1 MNSEYKAVLQSVED
15 ELPFQITW
23 YDALES
29 LLSIDSVLVSCEE
42 QLDKVDLGVN
52 YESQEAKLD
61 KALTDRGYIEK
72 YLENVQDYVLTNL
85 DEKLYKWFN
94 NGPTEAIST
103 ISLDDYSTEDQ
114 KSEIYCNYIKFTDFM
129 GASGDGAFIE
139 ANKKAYVSEF
149 EDIFANQYQSYKEM
163 GCLSDEVELDEYIDA
178 IVMQGSFN
186 HQMDKP
192 VESFVSGVLDVT
204 IIKPLI
210 ESVIGVDLITHDDL
224 NGLERGMKGV
234 SALLSIYA
242 TGTVLLGTNVSKIGT
257 QEVLAYTAK
266 TMVVDSSA
274 QLTAL
279 GVQKIGERC
288 DLPVAITIIL
298 SFISGI
304 VVSTKVDGIKIQGK
318 NVSKKIDPPS
328 GNVDKIKDAGIIT
341 EGSVG
346 SIESGKY
353 SSLRELMSPE
363 EIARY
368 DAYWNKVAGEKLTS
382 VGNQKAF
389 EILETQSKK
398 SAGPC
403 LSTIYDPELDNFY
416 FGQNFKSGNKMGK
429 VEYIN
434 WLNNDADII
443 IKERTDLYQ
452 YEIDNEI
459 VKIQNPC
466 HDDRLAAHSEIR
478 ALDQALAARRELGYT
493 VNEETLKELYLYNID
508 LTELYKNNIIIPKPR
523 CENCSRLTDGINT
536 VIHN

>member
-103 ISLDDYSTEDQ
+103 ISLDDYSTEDH

-139 ANKKAYVSEF
+139 ANKKAYVGEF
-149 EDIFANQYQSYKEM
+149 EDIFANQYQSYKEI
-163 GCLSDEVELDEYIDA
+163 GYLSDEVELDEYIDT

-242 TGTVLLGTNVSKIGT
+242 IGTVLLGTNVSKIGT
-257 QEVLAYTAK
+257 QEALTYTAK

-279 GVQKIGERC
+279 GVQKVGEIC

-304 VVSTKVDGIKIQGK
+304 VVSTKVDGIEIQWK
-318 NVSKKIDPPS
+318 NVSKTIDPPS
-328 GNVDKIKDAGIIT
+328 GNVDKLKDAGIIT
-341 EGSVG
+341 ESGTASVPNKGFNSFKDLKAELGS
-346 SIESGKY
+346 
-353 SSLRELMSPE
+353 P
-363 EIARY
+363 
-368 DAYWNKVAGEKLTS
+368 GE
-382 VGNQKAF
+382 GNAWHHIV
-389 EILETQSKK
+389 EQSQI
-398 SAGPC
+398 G
-403 LSTIYDPELDNFY
+403 
-416 FGQNFKSGNKMGK
+416 KSGFSSNE
-429 VEYIN
+429 V
-434 WLNNDADII
+434 NNI
-443 IKERTDLYQ
+443 
-452 YEIDNEI
+452 
-459 VKIQNPC
+459 
-466 HDDRLAAHSEIR
+466 
-478 ALDQALAARRELGYT
+478 
-493 VNEETLKELYLYNID
+493 
-508 LTELYKNNIIIPKPR
+508 NNIIAIPHGKGTVHAKISGYYSSKQFFTGGQTVR
-523 CENCSRLTDGINT
+523 QWLTGQSFQEQFDFGIDLLKQYGT
-536 VIHN
+536 VTPTDNGWIFTPF

>member
-149 EDIFANQYQSYKEM
+149 EDIFANQYQSYKEL
-163 GCLSDEVELDEYIDA
+163 GCLSDEVKLGEYIDT

-266 TMVVDSSA
+266 AMVVDSSA

-318 NVSKKIDPPS
+318 NVSKTIDPPS

>member
-103 ISLDDYSTEDQ
+103 ISLDDYSTEDH

-139 ANKKAYVSEF
+139 ANKKAYVGEF
-149 EDIFANQYQSYKEM
+149 EDIFANQYQSYKEN
-163 GCLSDEVELDEYIDA
+163 GYLSDEVELDEYIDT

-242 TGTVLLGTNVSKIGT
+242 IGTVLLGTNVSKIGT
-257 QEVLAYTAK
+257 QEALTYTAK

-279 GVQKIGERC
+279 GVQKVGEIC

-304 VVSTKVDGIKIQGK
+304 VVSTKVDGIEIQWK
-318 NVSKKIDPPS
+318 NVSKTIDPPS

-346 SIESGKY
+346 SIESGSSSVNLPRPGEDGFIGPLTRPEHHFIFGEGIGPKQKGVVGAHNMNYFEQTLARTGFGVDDLKIGSPVPHPTINGIY
-353 SSLRELMSPE
+353 SQ
-363 EIARY
+363 RY
-368 DAYWNKVAGEKLTS
+368 TVPAYDGR
-382 VGNQKAF
+382 GNFIGFKN
-389 EILETQSKK
+389 IKDPK
-398 SAGPC
+398 
-403 LSTIYDPELDNFY
+403 TIYDP
-416 FGQNFKSGNKMGK
+416 
-429 VEYIN
+429 
-434 WLNNDADII
+434 
-443 IKERTDLYQ
+443 
-452 YEIDNEI
+452 
-459 VKIQNPC
+459 
-466 HDDRLAAHSEIR
+466 
-478 ALDQALAARRELGYT
+478 
-493 VNEETLKELYLYNID
+493 
-508 LTELYKNNIIIPKPR
+508 
-523 CENCSRLTDGINT
+523 T
-536 VIHN
+536 VISNRQMLDWGWEAMDNGVVSGRIIEGSASNGLKFRGYIGDDGSVTNFFPIFE

>member
-242 TGTVLLGTNVSKIGT
+242 IGTVLLGTNVSKIGT
-257 QEVLAYTAK
+257 QEALAYTAK

-341 EGSVG
+341 ETSYGKSSGSLAYQ
-346 SIESGKY
+346 SGRATGTY
-353 SSLRELMSPE
+353 EVYG
-363 EIARY
+363 ACRY
-368 DAYWNKVAGEKLTS
+368 
-382 VGNQKAF
+382 
-389 EILETQSKK
+389 
-398 SAGPC
+398 
-403 LSTIYDPELDNFY
+403 
-416 FGQNFKSGNKMGK
+416 
-429 VEYIN
+429 
-434 WLNNDADII
+434 
-443 IKERTDLYQ
+443 
-452 YEIDNEI
+452 
-459 VKIQNPC
+459 
-466 HDDRLAAHSEIR
+466 
-478 ALDQALAARRELGYT
+478 
-493 VNEETLKELYLYNID
+493 
-508 LTELYKNNIIIPKPR
+508 
-523 CENCSRLTDGINT
+523 
-536 VIHN
+536 

>member
-72 YLENVQDYVLTNL
+72 YLENVQVYVLTNL

-103 ISLDDYSTEDQ
+103 ISLDDYSTEDH

-139 ANKKAYVSEF
+139 ANKKAYVGEF
-149 EDIFANQYQSYKEM
+149 EDIFANQYQSYKEN
-163 GCLSDEVELDEYIDA
+163 GYLSDEVELDEYIDT

-242 TGTVLLGTNVSKIGT
+242 IGTVLLGTNVSKIGT
-257 QEVLAYTAK
+257 QEALTYTAK

-279 GVQKIGERC
+279 GVQKVGEIC

-304 VVSTKVDGIKIQGK
+304 VVSTKVDGIEIQWK
-318 NVSKKIDPPS
+318 NVSKTIDPPS

-341 EGSVG
+341 E
-346 SIESGKY
+346 
-353 SSLRELMSPE
+353 
-363 EIARY
+363 
-368 DAYWNKVAGEKLTS
+368 N
-382 VGNQKAF
+382 
-389 EILETQSKK
+389 
-398 SAGPC
+398 
-403 LSTIYDPELDNFY
+403 
-416 FGQNFKSGNKMGK
+416 
-429 VEYIN
+429 
-434 WLNNDADII
+434 
-443 IKERTDLYQ
+443 
-452 YEIDNEI
+452 
-459 VKIQNPC
+459 
-466 HDDRLAAHSEIR
+466 
-478 ALDQALAARRELGYT
+478 
-493 VNEETLKELYLYNID
+493 
-508 LTELYKNNIIIPKPR
+508 
-523 CENCSRLTDGINT
+523 
-536 VIHN
+536 